1 MGHHDYDYDD
11 DDDDDD
17 RSHYTE
23 AYCILSCKTYGRI
36 ILLLII
42 GRKNEVHAKTN

>member
-1 MGHHDYDYDD
+1 MGHHDYDYDY
-11 DDDDDD
+11 DDDD

-23 AYCILSCKTYGRI
+23 AYCILSSKTYDRI

-42 GRKNEVHAKTN
+42 GRKNKVHAKTN